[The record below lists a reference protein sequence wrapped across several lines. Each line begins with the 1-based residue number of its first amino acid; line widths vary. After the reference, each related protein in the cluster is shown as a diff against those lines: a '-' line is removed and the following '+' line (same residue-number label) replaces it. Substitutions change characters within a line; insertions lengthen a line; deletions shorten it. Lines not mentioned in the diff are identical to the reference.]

1 MGGKYLNPRIKRI
14 NPAKVAYNNSIK
26 NGTSSNKIQYSGKQH
41 PGGDV
46 RN

>member
-26 NGTSSNKIQYSGKQH
+26 NGTTGNKIQHPGKQH
-41 PGGDV
+41 PGSDV
-46 RN
+46 RD